1 MYFIIYL
8 FTCIS
13 TCNLHVSTC
22 MLHFVTYTIIA
33 AFVGVGRKKYP
44 SSTPSFNTF
53 KYDSN
58 FFIDM

>member
-1 MYFIIYL
+1 MHFIIYL
-8 FTCIS
+8 S
-13 TCNLHVSTC
+13 TLIY
-22 MLHFVTYTIIA
+22 TYTIIA

-58 FFIDM
+58 FLIDM